1 MSALEKS
8 MVLAL
13 LAKSSRTKSQ
23 TLAEVGI
30 PRRTYYS
37 WEKQEKAGGKKPEN
51 RRPWNRKKA
60 EEEKLVIGQH
70 PERRR
75 N

>member
-8 MVLAL
+8 VVLAL

-23 TLAEVGI
+23 TLVEIGI
-30 PRRTYYS
+30 PRRTYYN
-37 WEKQEKAGGKKPEN
+37 WVKQEKVGGKKSVS
-51 RRPWNRKKA
+51 RRPWNRINA
-60 EEEKLVIGQH
+60 EEEKLVIM